1 MWRAPLEPAAPVLQ
15 VLLLVLLG
23 ARGQH
28 STPGPPC
35 DCAYNVQKRSGRF
48 CCKGCP
54 AGEPLKGWEGLGE
67 TEGRQGQGDGR
78 WGE

>member
-1 MWRAPLEPAAPVLQ
+1 MWRALLEPAAPVLQ
-15 VLLLVLLG
+15 VLLLVLPG

-35 DCAYNVQKRSGRF
+35 DCAYNVQKRSGLF

-67 TEGRQGQGDGR
+67 SEGKQREMGVRQG
-78 WGE
+78 